1 VSHARAAI
9 AGALTMLLGIWIM
22 TNDQTQWE
30 TRDVVFAIIAL
41 ALIILMLVGIDIRRG
56 RYRYIEDA
64 DITRTDEDQE
74 AKPDEQP

>member
-1 VSHARAAI
+1 MSHARAAI

-56 RYRYIEDA
+56 RYRYVEDSE
-64 DITRTDEDQE
+64 ITRTDEDQE
-74 AKPDEQP
+74 VKDEQP

>member
-56 RYRYIEDA
+56 RYRYVEDSE
-64 DITRTDEDQE
+64 ITRTDEDQE
-74 AKPDEQP
+74 VKDEQP